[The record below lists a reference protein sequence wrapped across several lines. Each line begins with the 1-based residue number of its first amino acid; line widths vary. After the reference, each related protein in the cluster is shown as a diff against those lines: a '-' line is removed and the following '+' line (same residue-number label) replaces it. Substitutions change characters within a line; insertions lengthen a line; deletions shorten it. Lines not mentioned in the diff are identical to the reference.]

1 MSFQDMTL
9 AELRDVAREF
19 AVDIEKCKIKSEI
32 LGAIENDGVTYEMY
46 NTIALA
52 EKVKFEEKETDVKAN
67 SFVKPGVDNMLV
79 RMDRKNG
86 TYDTHGA
93 TFTREHP
100 YALVDVDTAQSIFDT
115 EEGFRPATPRELQ
128 EFYS

>member
-1 MSFQDMTL
+1 MSFEEMNIN
-9 AELRDVAREF
+9 ELRDVAREF
-19 AVDIEKCKIKSEI
+19 DVDIENIKTKAGI
-32 LGAIENDGVTYEMY
+32 IGALNTDGVTYEMY
-46 NTIALA
+46 NTISLA
-52 EKVKFEEKETDVKAN
+52 QKVELEAEEPAPAQNV
-67 SFVKPGVDNMLV
+67 VKPGVETMLV

-86 TYDTHGA
+86 IYETRGV

-100 YALVDVDTAQSIFDT
+100 YALVDLDTAQDIFDN

>member
-1 MSFQDMTL
+1 MSFEEMNIN
-9 AELRDVAREF
+9 ELRDVAREF
-19 AVDIEKCKIKSEI
+19 DVDIENIKTKAGI
-32 LGAIENDGVTYEMY
+32 IGALNTDGVTYEMY
-46 NTIALA
+46 NTISLA
-52 EKVKFEEKETDVKAN
+52 QKVELESEEPAPAQNV
-67 SFVKPGVDNMLV
+67 VKPGLETMLV

-86 TYDTHGA
+86 IYETRGV

-100 YALVDVDTAQSIFDT
+100 YALVDLDTAQDIFDN